1 MSMDSKVPEIRFKG
15 FSGEWV
21 DSVLKNFSDSFSYG
35 LNASAVKFDGVNK
48 YLRITDIDE
57 KSRHFDYCQLT
68 SPDADLSK
76 SDNYLL
82 KSGDI
87 LFARTGASVGKTY
100 IYNEQDG
107 KVYFA
112 GFLIRASIN
121 HKASAQFIFQNTQT
135 HEYAR
140 FVATTSQRSGQ
151 PGINAK
157 EYGEYRL
164 FSPTEPEQT
173 KIGNYFQKL
182 DILINQHQ
190 QKHDKFSSIKKAMLE
205 KMFPKQGKTIPEI
218 CFKGFGGEWENLP
231 FGACFVNV
239 PNNTLSR
246 ADLNYEDGIAKNIHY
261 GDVLIKFGEVL
272 DATNELL
279 PFITNNDIANKLKHT
294 ALRDGDI
301 IIADAAEDSMVGK
314 CTELFNI
321 DEQLVL
327 SGLHTIA
334 VRPTLPFASKYLG
347 YYLNSSSYHDQ
358 LLPLMQGTKVLS
370 ISKTA
375 LHNTNVTFPKC
386 LEEQTAIG
394 NYFQKLDSL
403 IVQHQ
408 QQITKLNNIK
418 QACLSKMFV

>member
-1 MSMDSKVPEIRFKG
+1 MSVDNKVPEIRFKG
-15 FSGEWV
+15 FSEAWV
-21 DSVLKNFSDSFSYG
+21 DSDLKSFSDSFSYG

-57 KSRHFDYCQLT
+57 KSRNFDYCQLT

-82 KSGDI
+82 KKGDI

-121 HKASAQFIFQNTQT
+121 HEASAQFIFQNTQT

-173 KIGNYFQKL
+173 QIGNYFQKL
-182 DILINQHQ
+182 DTLINQHQ
-190 QKHDKFSSIKKAMLE
+190 QKHDKLSSIKKAMLE
-205 KMFPKQGKTIPEI
+205 KMFPKQGETIPEI
-218 CFKGFGGEWENLP
+218 RFKGFSGEWEEKSVGQFGEIITGSTPSTQNLI
-231 FGACFVNV
+231 
-239 PNNTLSR
+239 
-246 ADLNYEDGIAKNIHY
+246 NYSNDGIPW
-261 GDVLIKFGEVL
+261 V
-272 DATNELL
+272 T
-279 PFITNNDIANKLKHT
+279 PTDIS
-294 ALRDGDI
+294 R
-301 IIADAAEDSMVGK
+301 
-314 CTELFNI
+314 
-321 DEQLVL
+321 
-327 SGLHTIA
+327 
-334 VRPTLPFASKYLG
+334 
-347 YYLNSSSYHDQ
+347 
-358 LLPLMQGTKVLS
+358 
-370 ISKTA
+370 
-375 LHNTNVTFPKC
+375 NVTFNTAKRLSQTGCKVARIVPKDTILVTC
-386 LEEQTAIG
+386 IASIGKNTILGTQGGFNQQINGIIPNQKDNHPYFIFSASILWSEKLKRSAASGTMQIVNKTEFSELKTRAPKKEEQTAIG

-403 IVQHQ
+403 IDQHQ

>member
-1 MSMDSKVPEIRFKG
+1 MSVDNKVPEIRFKG
-15 FSGEWV
+15 FSEAWV
-21 DSVLKNFSDSFSYG
+21 DSDLKSFSDSFSYG

-57 KSRHFDYCQLT
+57 KSRNFDYCQLT

-82 KSGDI
+82 KKGDI

-121 HKASAQFIFQNTQT
+121 HEASAQFIFQNTQT

-173 KIGNYFQKL
+173 QIGNYFQKL
-182 DILINQHQ
+182 DTLINQHQ
-190 QKHDKFSSIKKAMLE
+190 QKHDKLSSIKKSMLE
-205 KMFPKQGKTIPEI
+205 KMFPKQGETIPEI
-218 CFKGFGGEWENLP
+218 RFKGFSGEWEEKML
-231 FGACFVNV
+231 G
-239 PNNTLSR
+239 T
-246 ADLNYEDGIAKNIHY
+246 
-261 GDVLIKFGEVL
+261 
-272 DATNELL
+272 
-279 PFITNNDIANKLKHT
+279 DIAEIIGGGT
-294 ALRDGDI
+294 PSTSISEFWDGDI
-301 IIADAAEDSMVGK
+301 DWYSPTEIGENVYAEGSQKKITPLGLKSCSAKILPAGNTVLFTSRAGIGDMAILTKPGSTNQGFQSLIVKEGYSPYFIFSAGK
-314 CTELFNI
+314 QIKDFALKHASGSTFLEI
-321 DEQLVL
+321 SGKQL
-327 SGLHTIA
+327 GRMKI
-334 VRPTLPFASKYLG
+334 
-347 YYLNSSSYHDQ
+347 
-358 LLPLMQGTKVLS
+358 LMPS
-370 ISKTA
+370 
-375 LHNTNVTFPKC
+375 

-394 NYFQKLDSL
+394 NYFEKLDSL
-403 IVQHQ
+403 INQYQ

>member
-1 MSMDSKVPEIRFKG
+1 MSMNNKVPEIRFKG

-21 DSVLKNFSDSFSYG
+21 DSDLKSFSDSFSYG

-57 KSRHFDYCQLT
+57 KSRRFDYCQLT

-82 KSGDI
+82 KNGDI

-164 FSPTEPEQT
+164 FSPTEPEQIA
-173 KIGNYFQKL
+173 IGNYFQKL
-182 DILINQHQ
+182 DALINQHQ
-190 QKHDKFSSIKKAMLE
+190 QKHDKLSNIKKAMLE
-205 KMFPKQGKTIPEI
+205 KMFPKQGETTPEI
-218 CFKGFGGEWENLP
+218 RFKGFSGEWEEKELGELAEIVR
-231 FGACFVNV
+231 GAS
-239 PNNTLSR
+239 PR
-246 ADLNYEDGIAKNIHY
+246 PIEDPKWFDSQSSVGWLRIRDVTEQDGRIHY
-261 GDVLIKFGEVL
+261 LEQRISKLGQEKTRVLHEKH
-272 DATNELL
+272 LL
-279 PFITNNDIANKLKHT
+279 LSIA
-294 ALRDGDI
+294 A
-301 IIADAAEDSMVGK
+301 SVGK
-314 CTELFNI
+314 PVVNYVKTGVHDGFLIFKKPLFELEFMYQWLKSFETKWQQFGQPGSQVN
-321 DEQLVL
+321 
-327 SGLHTIA
+327 
-334 VRPTLPFASKYLG
+334 
-347 YYLNSSSYHDQ
+347 LNSDIVKSQ
-358 LLPLMQGTKVLS
+358 T
-370 ISKTA
+370 
-375 LHNTNVTFPKC
+375 VTIPTS
-386 LEEQTAIG
+386 EEQTAIG
-394 NYFQKLDSL
+394 NYFQKLDTL
-403 IVQHQ
+403 INQHQ